1 MTLFNLGALQTLIL
15 GWICR
20 GKRSLDRYEDGMDV
34 VVCAVQRVGHSRAA
48 KFGKRLE
55 HNFIAFIFLKK
66 PNLVVVRRFLSF

>member
-1 MTLFNLGALQTLIL
+1 
-15 GWICR
+15 
-20 GKRSLDRYEDGMDV
+20 MDV

-66 PNLVVVRRFLSF
+66 TNLVVVRRFLSF